1 MAKELTAEEKKQK
14 EQEERDKIAKQQN
27 EMSSNAKKAND
38 TKEENIS
45 NKEKTNGVKNKESSY
60 KKAKARIEE
69 YKKLKAEF
77 MKLESIEDEK
87 IDKYIE
93 LFQQFNDEFIDICG
107 ELGVSIGTSVNAD
120 GNGGGN
126 DVDDGTE
133 IGSKSIEGLIKF
145 EKKYLGC
152 EYILTH
158 CGQKVNGKRTFD
170 CSGFQWF
177 CIHSCKLIPASVGR
191 FTTHTIPT
199 LTKYFKKVSMSNKKR
214 GDLIMPLNREHVQL
228 YLGGGKIIHCGGNGK
243 GHSCVNIRPLYYSQY
258 EVWRIKGASKG
269 ED

>member
-1 MAKELTAEEKKQK
+1 MAKELTIEEKKQK
-14 EQEERDKIAKQQN
+14 EQEERDRIAKQQK

-38 TKEENIS
+38 TKKEKNK
-45 NKEKTNGVKNKESSY
+45 NKEKTNGAKNKKSSY
-60 KKAKARIEE
+60 KKAETRIKE
-69 YKKLKAEF
+69 YKKLKKEF
-77 MKLESIEDEK
+77 LELESIEDEK
-87 IDKYIE
+87 INKYIE

-107 ELGVSIGTSVNAD
+107 ELGVSIDTSAD
-120 GNGGGN
+120 GSGGGN
-126 DVDDGTE
+126 SAADDGTE

-152 EYILTH
+152 EYVWGNY
-158 CGQKVNGKRTFD
+158 GQKVNGKRTFD

-191 FTTHTIPT
+191 FTTYTIPN